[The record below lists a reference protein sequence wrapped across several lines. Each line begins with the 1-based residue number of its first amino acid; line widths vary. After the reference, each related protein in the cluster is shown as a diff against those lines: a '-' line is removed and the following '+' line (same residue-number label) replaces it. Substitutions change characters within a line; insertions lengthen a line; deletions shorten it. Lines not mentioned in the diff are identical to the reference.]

1 MMTGASQAGLMTLAT
16 TLAAV
21 EFWLQAGWVG
31 VFPGGKLL
39 EVYKSVALRA
49 DDVMY
54 RPVAAVLDTSCH
66 RVVEHT
72 EGDDPG
78 MMLGESEV
86 SVFKVWDVCPGAAV
100 DHACGAI
107 PIQNGRVME

>member
-1 MMTGASQAGLMTLAT
+1 MRSGASQAGLMALAT

-72 EGDDPG
+72 ECEDDPG

-86 SVFKVWDVCPGAAV
+86 SVIKVWDVCPGAV

-107 PIQNGRVME
+107 PIRNGRVME